1 MLPST
6 ATTPSTMTTA
16 MTMTMA
22 MATATAPP
30 PLPTPTS
37 QQLHYMDSELT
48 MFMHFSVC
56 TFNNG
61 CDGGQQNCG
70 YNHTRQ
76 PWPAASFDP
85 TGVDTEQWA
94 QTALDLGA
102 KQVCLTVHHSGGF
115 ALWPTKASNYSIAAS
130 PFGKSGRDI
139 TQEFVTSMRKHD
151 LEVRVYLQCALAT
164 VLACWR
170 GDTPSPPSPIPVACV
185 LAMCT
190 CNCADVLAC

>member
-1 MLPST
+1 
-6 ATTPSTMTTA
+6 
-16 MTMTMA
+16 MTMVAITMA
-22 MATATAPP
+22 AAMAAAPSSPP
-30 PLPTPTS
+30 PLPKPTA

-56 TFNNG
+56 TFNDG
-61 CDGGQQNCG
+61 CNGGQQNCG
-70 YNHTRQ
+70 YDHRRQ

-139 TQEFVTSMRKHD
+139 TQEFVTSMRKHE
-151 LEVRVYLQCALAT
+151 LEVRVYAGTVQT
-164 VLACWR
+164 VLTCWRADACWR
-170 GDTPSPPSPIPVACV
+170 AGVLMRVRPPCCRSRASTSC
-185 LAMCT
+185 
-190 CNCADVLAC
+190 